1 MKLRRGITMD
11 TGASAKVMPKRMA
24 RHPGRIRPSPG
35 SIAGVKYVAANGG
48 VIKNDGEYD
57 FPFVTSEGNEHT
69 VTMQIAEV
77 NKALGSVAYFVDNKY
92 RVVYDTDEKTGDDI
106 SMMTHK
112 PSGRITRFRRERN
125 IWILDAFAPSDSI
138 DGEPNKSVFSRPG
151 R

>member
-1 MKLRRGITMD
+1 MD
-11 TGASAKVMPKRMA
+11 TGASANVMPKRMV

-57 FPFVTSEGNEHT
+57 FPFVTEEGNEQV

-77 NKALGSVAYFVDNKY
+77 NKALGSVAYFVDSKY
-92 RVVYDTDEKTGDDI
+92 RVTYDTDDDTGQDI
-106 SMMTHK
+106 SMMVHK
-112 PSGRITRFRRERN
+112 PSGKVTRFRRERN
-125 IWILDAFAPSDSI
+125 IWILDAYAPS
-138 DGEPNKSVFSRPG
+138 ESVFSRPG